1 LQDLAFQ
8 LEYQE
13 KESEGIWGN
22 QMENKENFWKKE
34 KSSTQKKL
42 KSKKSADL
50 IFIMLICFSIFLCLF
65 VHELVNKLG
74 TTGMGACLTKTT
86 REREREK
93 RHRVGVRTKKTREG
107 EREENKRIKKQK
119 EKVKINILMI

>member
-8 LEYQE
+8 LEYQG

-22 QMENKENFWKKE
+22 QMENKEIFWEKE
-34 KSSTQKKL
+34 KSSPQKKP
-42 KSKKSADL
+42 KSKKSAAL
-50 IFIMLICFSIFLCLF
+50 IFILLICFSIFLCLF

-86 REREREK
+86 KEKKKKKKRQTWCEDEEDKRGREK
-93 RHRVGVRTKKTREG
+93 K
-107 EREENKRIKKQK
+107 IK
-119 EKVKINILMI
+119 E

>member
-86 REREREK
+86 RERINK
-93 RHRVGVRTKKTREG
+93 KKKKKSKKT
-107 EREENKRIKKQK
+107 IF
-119 EKVKINILMI
+119 